1 MGSESESTM
10 LRDAPDALP
19 VTATAYDA
27 LQRER
32 DELAREHGDVE
43 RLWRLEE
50 ILSRARVIAAVE
62 SGDTVAI
69 GCSVTVLDTGS
80 GEAIDYVIDG
90 THAAAKPRSVS
101 AASPVG
107 TALLGRSVG
116 DVVAVPLPRTGRSRE
131 LEILAVSSRPAA

>member
-1 MGSESESTM
+1 MGISTQIGPVPVASAGAKWLVPPIGVGRMGSESESTM

-90 THAAAKPRSVS
+90 THAAVAGIFTITFGWPMRSCK
-101 AASPVG
+101 
-107 TALLGRSVG
+107 
-116 DVVAVPLPRTGRSRE
+116 
-131 LEILAVSSRPAA
+131 